1 MQPTDSVPTRADT
14 VVVGAGIVG
23 CNVAYQLTQLGREDV
38 VVVDQGPMPTT
49 GGSSTHAPGIMFQ
62 TAEPKTLSQF
72 ASYSRK
78 LYSELEGADGRQ
90 AYNETGGIEVARS
103 EERMAFLKRRVEHA
117 KAWGIPDP
125 QLLSPEEVTDHLP
138 LVDEDRI
145 LGGYYSPTD
154 GQVSGV
160 IACDALARE
169 AIDNGATFV
178 PHTRT
183 EDVETA
189 GGEVRVC
196 GTNVAPLSM
205 ASRASASQAITPE
218 TCPSVSE

>member
-1 MQPTDSVPTRADT
+1 MEPTESPPAEAGT

-62 TAEPKTLSQF
+62 TAEPKVLSQF
-72 ASYSRK
+72 ADYSRR
-78 LYSELEGADGRQ
+78 LYSELEGVDGQQ
-90 AYNETGGIEVARS
+90 AYNEVGGIEVART
-103 EERMAFLKRRVEHA
+103 EERMNFLQRRVEHA
-117 KAWGIPDP
+117 KAWGIDDP
-125 QLLSPEEVTDHLP
+125 QLLSPEEVTERLP
-138 LVDEDRI
+138 LVNEDEI

-160 IACDALARE
+160 VACDALARE

-183 EDVETA
+183 EDVVTEDDSVA
-189 GGEVRVC
+189 GVV
-196 GTNVAPLSM
+196 
-205 ASRASASQAITPE
+205 
-218 TCPSVSE
+218 